1 MKKNVF
7 FLEKRWQSWQ
17 IIDAHKENDF
27 HWVFAHTASND
38 TVPQS
43 QGTRLPPLQ
52 TSNTRIYTYID
63 SRACAYSLWCA
74 VSLWHQQRSHLLCA
88 APSAIEPALSLLHV
102 YFKGVEP
109 FADSQCR
116 DTGFPISSPPSTQ
129 HLGTDGFAEIIQQM
143 DNFPLPFPFYF
154 FPLQRKG
161 KRKRNKTAQL
171 YSFRM
176 KKGEPF
182 CYIYKQYRGF
192 SCFCFP
198 TQICYKIYE
207 SPQKSTSPRQINV
220 SNPYGVKAWWLMMAR
235 LNNLDTNAILLW
247 RDVRGSKL
255 LPIRVRLKMLHN
267 TLSMLHMCTI

>member
-1 MKKNVF
+1 M
-7 FLEKRWQSWQ
+7 
-17 IIDAHKENDF
+17 
-27 HWVFAHTASND
+27 
-38 TVPQS
+38 PQS
-43 QGTRLPPLQ
+43 QGTRPPPLQ

-63 SRACAYSLWCA
+63 SRACTYSLWCA

-88 APSAIEPALSLLHV
+88 VPSAIEPALSLLHV

-116 DTGFPISSPPSTQ
+116 DTGLPISSPPSTQ

-182 CYIYKQYRGF
+182 WLSFATYTNNTEGF
-192 SCFCFP
+192 LVFVFQLRYAIKSMNHPKKAHLQDKLMF
-198 TQICYKIYE
+198 QI
-207 SPQKSTSPRQINV
+207 
-220 SNPYGVKAWWLMMAR
+220 LME
-235 LNNLDTNAILLW
+235 LKLD
-247 RDVRGSKL
+247 G
-255 LPIRVRLKMLHN
+255 
-267 TLSMLHMCTI
+267 